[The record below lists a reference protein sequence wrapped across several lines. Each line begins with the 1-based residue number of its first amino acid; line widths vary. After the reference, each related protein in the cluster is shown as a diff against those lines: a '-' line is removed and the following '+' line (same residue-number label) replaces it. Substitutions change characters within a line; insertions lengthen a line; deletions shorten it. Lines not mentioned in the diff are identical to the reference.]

1 MWVDLIGSRRRVT
14 CAMFP
19 LRLLIGL
26 LLGYF
31 AGALGGAIFYSYLAV
46 AASKSFR
53 ALDIH
58 GNTISILLVELLVAP
73 LATAF
78 FLMQFLL
85 FAMIPA
91 ALASLPFALA
101 AALCAR
107 TTLVPAMLSGSV
119 VGMGVGWP
127 AAMRYYDEWD
137 PSFLPLAAAAGAS
150 FMVPL
155 WHFTIGFELR
165 KQTIGRPQTPG

>member
-46 AASKSFR
+46 TASKSFR
-53 ALDIH
+53 VLDMH

-73 LATAF
+73 LR
-78 FLMQFLL
+78 Q
-85 FAMIPA
+85 
-91 ALASLPFALA
+91 
-101 AALCAR
+101 
-107 TTLVPAMLSGSV
+107 
-119 VGMGVGWP
+119 
-127 AAMRYYDEWD
+127 
-137 PSFLPLAAAAGAS
+137 PSS
-150 FMVPL
+150 
-155 WHFTIGFELR
+155 
-165 KQTIGRPQTPG
+165 